1 MMLSEFEKLT
11 GLEVTTAEYEKIEAE
26 YMESP
31 DDKAK
36 FCKMWLKKGG
46 LQRLHNARLEEIE
59 RLKKTI
65 EDLEH
70 KLDEEQ
76 DWQIS
81 HKYGTHYQK
90 TSYDHLTKRCSN
102 GHQFES
108 EAKAAEFISSQY
120 GFDKDRIVFIHDVEV
135 YETNRHGT
143 TRLKER
149 LTRFPY
155 YAGCRA
161 NYARFDVRYCG
172 GSMQWELVDGALK
185 DYSTPPF
192 LSDGEQ

>member
-36 FCKMWLKKGG
+36 FCKMWLKKGE

-59 RLKKTI
+59 HLKKTI

-90 TSYDHLTKRCSN
+90 TSLMTILPSVALMGISLNPKRKLPSSSVLSTVSTKIELSL
-102 GHQFES
+102 S
-108 EAKAAEFISSQY
+108 
-120 GFDKDRIVFIHDVEV
+120 
-135 YETNRHGT
+135 T
-143 TRLKER
+143 TSK
-149 LTRFPY
+149 
-155 YAGCRA
+155 
-161 NYARFDVRYCG
+161 
-172 GSMQWELVDGALK
+172 SMRQIGME
-185 DYSTPPF
+185 
-192 LSDGEQ
+192 

>member
-11 GLEVTTAEYEKIEAE
+11 GLEVTTAEYKKIEAE

-59 RLKKTI
+59 HLKKTI

-108 EAKAAEFISSQY
+108 EAKGSLVFLTTSVAEQTMHVSMCAAAAEVCNGNLWTELLKTIPHRHFYPIGSNSSS
-120 GFDKDRIVFIHDVEV
+120 RII
-135 YETNRHGT
+135 
-143 TRLKER
+143 
-149 LTRFPY
+149 
-155 YAGCRA
+155 
-161 NYARFDVRYCG
+161 
-172 GSMQWELVDGALK
+172 
-185 DYSTPPF
+185 TPHRP
-192 LSDGEQ
+192 Q

>member
-59 RLKKTI
+59 HLKKTI

-90 TSYDHLTKRCSN
+90 TSYD
-102 GHQFES
+102 
-108 EAKAAEFISSQY
+108 Y
-120 GFDKDRIVFIHDVEV
+120 V
-135 YETNRHGT
+135 
-143 TRLKER
+143 
-149 LTRFPY
+149 
-155 YAGCRA
+155 GCRA
-161 NYARFDVRYCG
+161 NYARFDVRCCG

>member
-46 LQRLHNARLEEIE
+46 LQKLHNARLEEIKH
-59 RLKKTI
+59 LKKTI

-102 GHQFES
+102 GHLP
-108 EAKAAEFISSQY
+108 
-120 GFDKDRIVFIHDVEV
+120 R
-135 YETNRHGT
+135 
-143 TRLKER
+143 
-149 LTRFPY
+149 
-155 YAGCRA
+155 
-161 NYARFDVRYCG
+161 
-172 GSMQWELVDGALK
+172 
-185 DYSTPPF
+185 
-192 LSDGEQ
+192 